1 MIRLSKPV
9 SASEV
14 VSYRLMMPSDANPA
28 GNIHG
33 GIVLKMIDEVGG
45 IVAYRHAR
53 MNVVTASIDRVDF
66 FHPVKVGDLL
76 ILKSAVN
83 YVGRTS
89 MEVGVRVESENLTTG
104 AVKHV
109 GSSYMTFVAM
119 DKSGRP
125 AEIPDIQPV
134 TDKEI
139 SRYDDGAARRRARL
153 GLLRRRS

>member
-1 MIRLSKPV
+1 MGRLSKPV

-28 GNIHG
+28 GNVHG

-83 YVGRTS
+83 YVGRT
-89 MEVGVRVESENLTTG
+89 
-104 AVKHV
+104 
-109 GSSYMTFVAM
+109 
-119 DKSGRP
+119 
-125 AEIPDIQPV
+125 
-134 TDKEI
+134 
-139 SRYDDGAARRRARL
+139 
-153 GLLRRRS
+153 